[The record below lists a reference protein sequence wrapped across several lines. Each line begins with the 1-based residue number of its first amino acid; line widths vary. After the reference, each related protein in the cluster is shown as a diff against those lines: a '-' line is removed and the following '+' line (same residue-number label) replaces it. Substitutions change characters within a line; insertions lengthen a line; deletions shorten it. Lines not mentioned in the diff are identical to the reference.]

1 MDTFFEKWRNMLS
14 RSEIKIENENTHF
27 GNADPPLPNNDFN
40 NEKNIISV
48 PTQCPAGYRPDA
60 LGICRPY
67 L

>member
-14 RSEIKIENENTHF
+14 RSEIKIENENSQF
-27 GNADPPLPNNDFN
+27 GNEDLPLPNNDFI
-40 NEKNIISV
+40 NEKNIINV
-48 PTQCPAGYRPDA
+48 PNQCPAGYRPDA